1 MSLIKSGIE
10 QEKMRRAGKIWAAVM
25 QQLEPMCKPGTTTA
39 QIDAKA
45 KELIES
51 LGGTPGF
58 LNYKPAWAHHAYPA
72 TICASVNDSI
82 VHGIPNDYALKEGDV
97 FTIDM
102 GVKVEG
108 YNVDAAKTFIIG
120 KGSKESYQLV
130 SATKEALD
138 AALAIV
144 KEGATLGDVGAA
156 IEAVAHKYNLSVV
169 EGLTG
174 HGVGK
179 DLHEEPTVFNTG
191 TAGEGIKLKEG
202 MCLAI
207 EPMFSTGSQQIVQK
221 PADESYA
228 TKDGS
233 LAAHFEHTVL
243 VKKDGVEVLTGL

>member
-1 MSLIKSGIE
+1 MTLIKSPEE
-10 QEKMRRAGKIWAAVM
+10 QEKMRRAGKIWAEVM
-25 QQLEPMCKPGTTTA
+25 QQLEPMCKPGTTTK
-39 QIDAKA
+39 QIDTKA
-45 KELIES
+45 QELIES

-82 VHGIPNDYALKEGDV
+82 VHGIPNDYALKDGDLL
-97 FTIDM
+97 TIDM
-102 GVKVEG
+102 GVKIEG
-108 YNVDAAKTFIIG
+108 YNVDAARTFIIG
-120 KGSKESYQLV
+120 NGSKEAHQLV
-130 SATKEALD
+130 QATKEALD
-138 AALAIV
+138 EALKV
-144 KEGATLGDVGAA
+144 VREGATLGDVGAA
-156 IEAVAHKYNLSVV
+156 IEKVAHNYNLSVV

-191 TAGEGIKLKEG
+191 VEGEGITLKEG

-207 EPMFSTGSQQIVQK
+207 EPMFSTGSEQIIQK
-221 PADESYA
+221 PSDESYA

-233 LAAHFEHTVL
+233 LSAHFEHTVL